1 MCPGV
6 DGVGGA
12 VLVFMGQSEDQYRSL
27 RELWCRWVRGLDG
40 NPDTRVAGHPGP
52 VTLVRGHFFLEGVH
66 YFSRFF
72 SLSLFSSLSLSL
84 SFFLYTHSLGS
95 FEFNQFHQSKL

>member
-1 MCPGV
+1 
-6 DGVGGA
+6 
-12 VLVFMGQSEDQYRSL
+12 
-27 RELWCRWVRGLDG
+27 
-40 NPDTRVAGHPGP
+40 
-52 VTLVRGHFFLEGVH
+52 LEGVH